1 MNTFFSRLKEERLRL
16 GLNQT
21 DFAQSG
27 GVQKRAQV
35 SYEQGDRFPDVE
47 YLFAI
52 STIGAD
58 IVYLL
63 TGERKTTT
71 TPTPVATPTP
81 AASKFETLDVLMTLC
96 SRDELALLHHYRCA
110 SSSGKEVI
118 LDTASVSEKG
128 VVAAA

>member
-1 MNTFFSRLKEERLRL
+1 MNTFFTRLKEERLRL

-21 DFAQSG
+21 DFAQTG

-47 YLFAI
+47 YLFSI
-52 STIGAD
+52 STIGVD

-71 TPTPVATPTP
+71 TPTPVSTTTP
-81 AASKFETLDVLMTLC
+81 ATSKFETLDVLMTLC

-110 SSSGKEVI
+110 SAHSQGVI
-118 LDTASVSEKG
+118 MDTASSSEKASI
-128 VVAAA
+128 AAA